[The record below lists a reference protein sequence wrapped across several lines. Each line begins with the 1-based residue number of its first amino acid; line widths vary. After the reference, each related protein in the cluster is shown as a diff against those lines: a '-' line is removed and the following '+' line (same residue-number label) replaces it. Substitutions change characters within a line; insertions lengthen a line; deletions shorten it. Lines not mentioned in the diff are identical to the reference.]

1 MSIFSWYYV
10 IVQICRVLSYLVLK
24 ICCHR
29 KHKFS
34 IIRVY
39 QKGMRRKRSNKVY
52 LHLYMTIY

>member
-10 IVQICRVLSYLVLK
+10 IVQIFRVLSYLALK
-24 ICCHR
+24 ICCRR

-39 QKGMRRKRSNKVY
+39 QKGMQGKRSKKVY